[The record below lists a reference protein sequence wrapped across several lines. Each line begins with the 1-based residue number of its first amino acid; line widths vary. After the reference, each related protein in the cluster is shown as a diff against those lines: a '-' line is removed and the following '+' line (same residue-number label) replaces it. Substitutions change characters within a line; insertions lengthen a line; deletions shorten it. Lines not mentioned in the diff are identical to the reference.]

1 MTCVGSLRQL
11 TVGVRGSACKTSP
24 LFMERKTNDC
34 AVVKLSKGEV
44 CETGK
49 QLIKIHVFCMF
60 YGPSHYA
67 FTSSSAFQE
76 TVQHRGALNV
86 F

>member
-24 LFMERKTNDC
+24 LCMPRETNDC

-49 QLIKIHVFCMF
+49 QLIKIHVFVCFM
-60 YGPSHYA
+60 GPPTMLSLLLVPFRKLCRTAVH
-67 FTSSSAFQE
+67 
-76 TVQHRGALNV
+76 
-86 F
+86 